1 MNITILYTNFCLN
14 SWYNFSLLVESWNS
28 YILLIII
35 IITASIYYLIY
46 VYKMAG
52 LHFFSCYWSGCLWT
66 GSKFFM
72 DTGSSI
78 LLALVVSNSPVLMMF
93 FNLNIHQYSNTK
105 TILAKLFTRA
115 GTSLFSPVESVGTGI
130 VFSSVWYVFSVNLLN
145 KGLDERMNEQDLA
158 RTSSFL
164 MDGLWKLTF
173 WISDFISDLHLYFHL
188 GLNCWSGTQD
198 VLLRHNSHSR
208 ILSVLHFLFFH
219 QSLS

>member
-1 MNITILYTNFCLN
+1 M
-14 SWYNFSLLVESWNS
+14 
-28 YILLIII
+28 
-35 IITASIYYLIY
+35 
-46 VYKMAG
+46 
-52 LHFFSCYWSGCLWT
+52 
-66 GSKFFM
+66 
-72 DTGSSI
+72 
-78 LLALVVSNSPVLMMF
+78 MMF

-173 WISDFISDLHLYFHL
+173 WISDFISDLHFYFHL
-188 GLNCWSGTQD
+188 GLNC
-198 VLLRHNSHSR
+198 
-208 ILSVLHFLFFH
+208 
-219 QSLS
+219 